1 VSEEINIEFAE
12 RIAKLEVLAEQS
24 KKDQDALGGKM
35 DSLSELL
42 GEMKQDLAKYRGFWG
57 GALLIISALWAF
69 IELTGGWF
77 VAKLRGEA

>member
-1 VSEEINIEFAE
+1 
-12 RIAKLEVLAEQS
+12 
-24 KKDQDALGGKM
+24 M